1 MVVGLL
7 PHGTRAPAEF
17 FSTQICFLVDLC
29 V

>member
-1 MVVGLL
+1 MRAGIL
-7 PHGTRAPAEF
+7 PHVTRAPTED